1 MEEWANEGEKEI
13 ILLSPLILSLKFF
26 PFFILLV
33 DRSDRPSAA
42 REPIFPGSFN
52 VGSFNVDSFDVD
64 SFDVDSF
71 DVGSCRPPCPLLNI
85 LARQCKS
92 HL

>member
-1 MEEWANEGEKEI
+1 MEEWAKEGEKEI
-13 ILLSPLILSLKFF
+13 SLLSPLILSLEFF
-26 PFFILLV
+26 LFFILFV
-33 DRSDRPSAA
+33 DRSDRTSAA

-52 VGSFNVDSFDVD
+52 VGSFNVDR
-64 SFDVDSF
+64 F

-85 LARQCKS
+85 MARQCES